1 MKTVVA
7 LTQGDRVGD
16 SSRMAEP
23 AAGGTVEPYIP
34 ASKSLPELTA
44 GALILGS
51 LLSIILSGA
60 NAYLGM
66 FAGMTVSASVPAAVI
81 SMGIFRAIRR
91 GNILQNNGVQTAAAS
106 GEGLAAGVIFTLPA
120 LIMLGTWTSFSY
132 IETTLIAGFGGILGV
147 LFTIPLRRALIID
160 QPLQFPE
167 GVATAEVLKVGA
179 EGGGGVGVL
188 VIAGLLGA
196 SIKIG
201 ATGLKLWAEI
211 AEFATYV
218 GSGTSSVA
226 KGAAASKA
234 GAPLYFGINASP
246 ALLSVGYIVGFNV
259 AAVIFAGAA
268 LNRWVAMPLFGALGD
283 PATIVVDPDS
293 HGAAALLA
301 KDAAYAAY
309 ADGVQLVGTLLERLK
324 VSWVPDVLAMVEPWG
339 FTNHGAIAGD
349 VGVRA
354 IALSGPLP
362 DVDAVTAAARYQGSA
377 TRYLGVGGMLV
388 GGVWSLFK
396 LRKSL
401 LGGIKAGLD
410 AYKKAK
416 QGGAA
421 SVPRTERDMPMNI
434 ILILIALSII
444 PLFAI
449 FWYFLDQAGADN
461 AVLISAVMSVVVV
474 VAGFLFSAVASYMAG
489 LVGSSNNPVSGITI
503 STILVSALLLL
514 GLGLEAP
521 AGPVAAILIGGVV
534 CCAAAIGGDNLQDL
548 KCGQLVGSTPW
559 KQQVMQ
565 ILGVVVAA
573 LAMAPILNLLNDAY
587 GIGDKLPAPQAGLM
601 STVSKGVF
609 AGGLPWLIIGIGAV
623 IAVIVIALDVWL
635 QSRNSKVR
643 IPVMAFAVGVYLPF
657 DLNVPIMLGG
667 IVALLVQ
674 KSLDKVKA
682 GPERRGE
689 VERMGL
695 LAAAGFITGEA
706 LMGIGLAVPVAATLD
721 EDVIKITS
729 EHWTSSPWFKAPSL
743 ILVALSLTLLY
754 KLALKREPKGKGSG
768 PDGGTDFPAAR
779 IVDNDDK

>member
-1 MKTVVA
+1 MADAPTGGGSSSTVV
-7 LTQGDRVGD
+7 
-16 SSRMAEP
+16 
-23 AAGGTVEPYIP
+23 PYIP

-81 SMGIFRAIRR
+81 SMGIFRALRR

-120 LIMLGTWTSFSY
+120 LIMLGTWTRFSY
-132 IETTLIAGFGGILGV
+132 LETTLIAGFGGILGV

-188 VIAGLLGA
+188 VLAGLLGA

-211 AEFATYV
+211 AEFATFL
-218 GSGTSSVA
+218 GGGTVEMA
-226 KGAAASKA
+226 KGAAVSKA
-234 GAPLYFGINASP
+234 GAPVYFGINASP

-268 LNRWVAMPLFGALGD
+268 LNRWVAMPLFGAFGD
-283 PATIVVDPDS
+283 PGVIVVDPDA
-293 HGAAALLA
+293 HKAAALLA

-309 ADGVQLVGTLLERLK
+309 VDGLALVGTLLERLK
-324 VSWVPDVLAMVEPWG
+324 TSWVPDVIAMVEPWG
-339 FTNHGAIAGD
+339 LTNHGAIAGD
-349 VGVRA
+349 PAMRA
-354 IALSGPLP
+354 VALSGPLP
-362 DVDAVTAAARYQGSA
+362 DVSPLAAAANYQRSA

-388 GGVWSLFK
+388 GGMWSLFK

-416 QGGAA
+416 QGGAEA
-421 SVPRTERDMPMNI
+421 VPRTERDMPMNI
-434 ILILIALSII
+434 ILILIGLSII
-444 PLFAI
+444 PLFGI
-449 FWYFLDQAGADN
+449 FWYFLEREGAPN
-461 AVLISAVMSVVVV
+461 VILVAAVMSVVVV

-514 GLGLEAP
+514 LLGLDAP

-609 AGGLPWLIIGIGAV
+609 AGGLPWMIIGVGAV
-623 IAVIVIALDVWL
+623 IAVVVIIIDVVL
-635 QSRNSKVR
+635 QARGSKTRV
-643 IPVMAFAVGVYLPF
+643 PVMAFAVGVYLPF

-674 KSLDKVKA
+674 KHLDKIKA
-682 GPERRGE
+682 SPERRGE

-721 EDVIKITS
+721 EDVLKITPHS
-729 EHWTSSPWFKAPSL
+729 WTESPWFKFPSL
-743 ILVALSLTLLY
+743 LLVVISLSLLY
-754 KLALKREPKGKGSG
+754 KLALKPEPKGKGK
-768 PDGGTDFPAAR
+768 PP
-779 IVDNDDK
+779 VDQ